1 MRSRRGFLGAGL
13 AFCSCCLLDRARA
26 QQPASPSTGPARV
39 PVMIGGQRVRTVDA
53 HSHCIFEDAL
63 SLMGSRA
70 QAIVPPTRGVDEH
83 FLAKGVDGRLR
94 SMDAMGIDM
103 EILSINPFWYGADR
117 ETGARIVALQNGHLA
132 ELCAATPDRF
142 GAFASLTMQFPDL
155 AVKQL
160 EEAMKQ
166 PGIHGAAI
174 GGSVLGA
181 SFAEPRF
188 RPILAKAEE
197 LGATLFIH
205 PQALPEMA
213 PRFAG
218 NGWIAN
224 TIGNPLETT
233 VALEHLIFEGV
244 LDRFPN
250 LKILAAHGGGFLP
263 SYAPR
268 IDHGCFVSPQNCNPG
283 IVLQKQPSEYLNQ
296 MYYDTL
302 VFTPEAV
309 RHLVAQVGAGQLMLG
324 TDFPIPW
331 ELHPVDVIL
340 ATTTLSQ
347 EETVGILGGNATK
360 LFGLAA

>member
-1 MRSRRGFLGAGL
+1 MATRRGFLGAGL
-13 AFCSCCLLDRARA
+13 AFCSCCLLDQARA
-26 QQPASPSTGPARV
+26 QQPAPARPAISV
-39 PVMIGGQRVRTVDA
+39 GGQTVRTVDV

-63 SLMGSRA
+63 SLLGNAA
-70 QAIVPPTRGVDEH
+70 QNAVSPT
-83 FLAKGVDGRLR
+83 KGVPELFLVDGIEDRMR

-103 EILSINPFWYGADR
+103 EILSINPFWYRADR
-117 ETGARIVALQNGHLA
+117 DTGARIVALQNAHLA
-132 ELCAATPDRF
+132 EICAAHPDRF

-166 PGIHGAAI
+166 PGIHGAQI

-188 RPILAKAEE
+188 RPVLAKAEE

-205 PQALPEMA
+205 PQALPELA
-213 PRFAG
+213 PRLVG
-218 NGWIAN
+218 NGWIGN
-224 TIGNPLETT
+224 TVGNPLETT
-233 VALEHLIFEGV
+233 IALEHLIFEGV

-283 IVLQKQPSEYLNQ
+283 IQLKKKPTEYLNQ
-296 MYYDTL
+296 MFYDAL
-302 VFTPEAV
+302 VFTPEAL
-309 RHLVAQVGAGQLMLG
+309 RHLVAQVGASQVMLG
-324 TDFPIPW
+324 SDFPYPW
-331 ELHPVDVIL
+331 ELHPLDMVL
-340 ATTTLSQ
+340 ATKSLSQ
-347 EETVGILGGNATK
+347 EETVAILGGNATR
-360 LFGLAA
+360 LLGLPT

>member
-1 MRSRRGFLGAGL
+1 MSTRRSFLGAGL
-13 AFCSCCLLDRARA
+13 AFCGCCMRGRARA
-26 QQPASPSTGPARV
+26 QQPAPAPPASV
-39 PVMIGGQRVRTVDA
+39 GGKRVRTVDTHA
-53 HSHCIFEDAL
+53 HCIFEDAL
-63 SLMGSRA
+63 SLMGGA
-70 QAIVPPTRGVDEH
+70 GQGIVPPTKGVDEH

-117 ETGARIVALQNGHLA
+117 DTGAKVVALQNDHLS

-155 AVKQL
+155 AAKQL
-160 EEAMKQ
+160 EDAMKL
-166 PGIHGAAI
+166 PGIRGAAI
-174 GGSVLGA
+174 GGSVAGINF
-181 SFAEPRF
+181 SEPRF
-188 RPILAKAEE
+188 RPVLAKAEE

-205 PQALPEMA
+205 PQAMPELA
-213 PRFAG
+213 GRFVG

-233 VALEHLIFEGV
+233 IALEHLIFEGV

-283 IVLQKQPSEYLNQ
+283 IVLKKQPSEYLNQ
-296 MYYDTL
+296 MHYDAL
-302 VFTPEAV
+302 VFTSEAL
-309 RHLVAQVGAGQLMLG
+309 RHLVAQVGASQIVLG

-331 ELHPVDVIL
+331 ELHPIDMVL
-340 ATTTLSQ
+340 ATATLSQ
-347 EETVGILGGNATK
+347 DETAAILGGNASR
-360 LFGLAA
+360 LMGLAA

>member
-1 MRSRRGFLGAGL
+1 MATRRNFLGAGL
-13 AFCSCCLLDRARA
+13 AFCSCGLLDRAHA
-26 QQPASPSTGPARV
+26 QPAAVSRPIS
-39 PVMIGGQRVRTVDA
+39 IGGAPVRTIDT

-63 SLMGSRA
+63 SLMGGSG
-70 QAIVPPTRGVDEH
+70 QAILPPTKGVDEH

-103 EILSINPFWYGADR
+103 EILSINPFWYRADR
-117 ETGARIVALQNGHLA
+117 EIGAKIVALQNAHLS
-132 ELCAATPDRF
+132 EICAAHPDRF

-155 AVKQL
+155 AIKQL
-160 EEAMKQ
+160 EEAMKL
-166 PGIHGAAI
+166 PGIRGAAI

-188 RPILAKAEE
+188 RPFLAKAEA

-205 PQALPEMA
+205 PQAIPEMA
-213 PRFAG
+213 ARFEG
-218 NGWIAN
+218 NGWISN

-233 VALEHLIFEGV
+233 IALEHLIFEGV
-244 LDRFPN
+244 LDQLPT

-283 IVLQKQPSEYLNQ
+283 IVLKKQPSEYLNQ
-296 MYYDTL
+296 MFYDAL
-302 VFTPEAV
+302 VFTPEAL
-309 RHLVAQVGAGQLMLG
+309 RHLVAQVGASQIVLG

-331 ELHPVDVIL
+331 ELHPVDMVL
-340 ATTTLSQ
+340 ATQSLSQ
-347 EETVGILGGNATK
+347 DDTRAILGGNAAR
-360 LFGLAA
+360 LLGLSS